1 MVIGYILFQPI
12 VAMVYIASRFK
23 EKMPF
28 SITTSIIKDI
38 QLWILQIFIY
48 HTDNCFLSSIID
60 KTFTGVYE

>member
-1 MVIGYILFQPI
+1 MAIGYILFQPI

-38 QLWILQIFIY
+38 QL
-48 HTDNCFLSSIID
+48 
-60 KTFTGVYE
+60 